1 LTGYFWFLS
10 QLSFA
15 FYDQRISVDS
25 QVPRNALNSAT
36 RQATE
41 QSGMGVQ
48 TTVVFTDLHGSTA
61 VFEALGNA
69 KATQAVTQITAWIGQ
84 QCVLNGGRIVK
95 TLGDGVLAMFPDGQ
109 HALNAVVE
117 LQRAHSKRIMR
128 SPQALRM
135 PMRIGVASGEVEIVA
150 GDCYGD
156 AVNVAARLCDLC
168 GPYQIWSNA
177 SALEGVRET
186 NGMTFRILGPI
197 NIRGRAE
204 PCNVS
209 QIEWHEDIASDFLTM
224 QADLDPKDAALER
237 DALGREVELTWLG
250 QSKRFKSFELPIQLG
265 RVRDADF
272 VVNDPRVSRI
282 HARLEWRNG
291 SVVFVDASSYGSWIR
306 FLDTTG
312 SDVLLRREECVLH
325 GKGELALG
333 ASFSDASVPVVS
345 FSIL

>member
-1 LTGYFWFLS
+1 
-10 QLSFA
+10 
-15 FYDQRISVDS
+15 
-25 QVPRNALNSAT
+25 
-36 RQATE
+36 
-41 QSGMGVQ
+41 MGVQ

-69 KATQAVTQITAWIGQ
+69 LATETVTEITTRIAQ
-84 QCVLNGGRIVK
+84 QCVQNGGRVVK

-109 HALNAVVE
+109 GAVNAVVE
-117 LQRAHSKRIMR
+117 IQRTHSNRLLCLD
-128 SPQALRM
+128 PELRM

-156 AVNVAARLCDLC
+156 AVNVASRLCDLC
-168 GPYQIWSNA
+168 GPYQIWANA
-177 SALEGVRET
+177 AALVLARESHGT
-186 NGMTFRILGPI
+186 SFRILGPI

-204 PCNVS
+204 PCTVF
-209 QIEWHEDIASDFLTM
+209 QIEWHEDVGSDYLTM
-224 QADLDPKDAALER
+224 QGVLDSAASGER
-237 DALGREVELTWLG
+237 DALGREVELTW
-250 QSKRFKSFELPIQLG
+250 SNTTRRFRSFELPVQLG

-291 SVVFVDASSYGSWIR
+291 SVVFVDASSYGSWVR
-306 FLDTTG
+306 FAGTTG
-312 SDVLLRREECVLH
+312 SDVLLRRAECVLH

-333 ASFSDASVPVVS
+333 ASFADASVPTVS